1 MELLTTENLFAL
13 LSLTA
18 LEIVLGFDNI
28 VIMSVLVSKLDKEK
42 QAVARRT
49 GIFLA
54 MLMRILLLLSISWIM
69 MLTNPLFSVLGKD
82 FSGKSLIL
90 IFGGMFLIAKATF
103 EIHDNMEEPEHA
115 HEDAA
120 KKKRSAKFWV
130 VIGQI
135 VLLDLVFSLDSVI
148 TAVGMAQAIE
158 VMIFAILVSVA
169 LMMLFAKAI
178 GDFIHTHPTFKILAL
193 SFLFLV
199 GVMLVSE
206 GLGEHVEKGY
216 IYFSMCFSLMV
227 EFINQRMRS
236 KVTRTK
242 KAKAATA

>member
-120 KKKRSAKFWV
+120 KKKRSTKFWV

-193 SFLFLV
+193 SFLVLV

-206 GLGEHVEKGY
+206 GLGQHVEKGY
-216 IYFSMCFSLMV
+216 VYFAMCFSLMV
-227 EFINQRMRS
+227 EFINQRIRS
-236 KVTRTK
+236 KGTRTK

>member
-193 SFLFLV
+193 SFLVLV

-206 GLGEHVEKGY
+206 GLGQHVEKGY
-216 IYFSMCFSLMV
+216 VYFAMCFSLMV
-227 EFINQRMRS
+227 EFINQRIRS
-236 KVTRTK
+236 KGTRTK